1 MTSVNPKPLDFPH
14 HEIEIRVRY
23 QETDAQG
30 RVHHAN
36 YINFFEIGRV
46 EFLRALGHSYR
57 DLEDKEEIMLV
68 VAEVSCQY
76 FLPARYDDLLTL
88 RTTVTRSKGVR
99 IRHEYKVFLHDNL
112 IAMGHTVVACVGR
125 NGKVKKLPKW
135 LVMKPD
141 TD

>member
-14 HEIEIRVRY
+14 HEIDIRVRY

-57 DLEDKEEIMLV
+57 DLEDVENIMLV
-68 VAEVSCQY
+68 VVEVGCQY
-76 FLPARYDDLLTL
+76 IQPARYDDLLTL
-88 RTTVTRSKGVR
+88 RTTVTKSKGVR
-99 IRHEYKVFLHDNL
+99 IRHEYEVFFEGEL
-112 IAMGHTVVACVGR
+112 IATGHTVVACVDR
-125 NGKVKKLPKW
+125 SGKVKKLPKW
-135 LVMKPD
+135 LRME
-141 TD
+141 